1 VLEDIVVQP
10 DDERKRVAAGVVVVL
25 GGGED
30 VVLDGGPVGSCRQLT
45 AVGRKLPGGGSAP
58 DAAGARRTSLGCTAP

>member
-1 VLEDIVVQP
+1 MLEDIVVEA
-10 DDERKRVAAGVVVVL
+10 DDEPKGVAAGVAVVL

-45 AVGRKLPGGGSAP
+45 AVGRKLTGGGSAP
-58 DAAGARRTSLGCTAP
+58 DAAGACRPSLGCTAA